1 MDYLAQQIEARKT
14 AWHAAKALL
23 DGAAAESRDLTSEEE
38 QTFARINTDIDS
50 RSQRISDLQGSAL
63 RAADIEAAV
72 ATAPE
77 VREDR
82 ALREASDFDVVRALA
97 SGEIRNA
104 TFERR
109 DLNTSDDSAV
119 VPQSFYA
126 ILQEKMQYQGPM
138 LDANFVTQLNTA
150 GGEDI
155 KVPVEASRPAATAIA
170 EATAITALDPTF
182 SNITLKSQKVA
193 VLTKVSRELLTDSGI
208 DIVSYLAGSLGKSI
222 GIKANNL
229 LTVGTGT
236 VEAKGVV
243 TAAGSGVVGGT
254 AVTGAFTADNLI
266 DLAHSVDSDYVRQGA
281 GFMMKRSS
289 LGALRKL
296 KDSAGQYLYVPAAA
310 VGTPDSFAGFA
321 VYENPDMAAAG
332 LGAKSVLFGHFG
344 SYHVRQVGGIEVA
357 RSDDA
362 YFASDEVGFRVTLRI
377 WGDLGQADA
386 VKYFIGNAA

>member
-23 DGAAAESRDLTSEEE
+23 DGAAAESRDLTAEEE
-38 QTFARINTDIDS
+38 QTFGRINADIDA
-50 RSQRISDLQGSAL
+50 RSQRITDLEGVAS

-97 SGEIRNA
+97 SGEIRTA

-150 GGEDI
+150 SGEDI

-170 EATAITALDPTF
+170 EAT
-182 SNITLKSQKVA
+182 
-193 VLTKVSRELLTDSGI
+193 
-208 DIVSYLAGSLGKSI
+208 SI
-222 GIKANNL
+222 KIGR
-229 LTVGTGT
+229 
-236 VEAKGVV
+236 
-243 TAAGSGVVGGT
+243 
-254 AVTGAFTADNLI
+254 
-266 DLAHSVDSDYVRQGA
+266 AHV
-281 GFMMKRSS
+281 
-289 LGALRKL
+289 
-296 KDSAGQYLYVPAAA
+296 
-310 VGTPDSFAGFA
+310 
-321 VYENPDMAAAG
+321 
-332 LGAKSVLFGHFG
+332 
-344 SYHVRQVGGIEVA
+344 
-357 RSDDA
+357 
-362 YFASDEVGFRVTLRI
+362 
-377 WGDLGQADA
+377 
-386 VKYFIGNAA
+386 